1 MKRILLIVSLMF
13 LSAASAKMEAQEQ
26 AIDPMKRIEA
36 AKAQIKDAPAVAAD
50 AFNDILRGKNKKK
63 PDLLSAVAQAYLDN
77 GETETARTYL
87 ERLMELDNKYAPGYV
102 LAGDIELAQNKV
114 GDACSQYEQAIYFDP
129 HLNIAYLK
137 YAQAYA
143 SVNPELAIE
152 MLGKLKSQDPSYI
165 AADKE
170 LAAIY
175 YATGQYG
182 KAKDAYEAYFN
193 GGKPD
198 LKDISNYSMVL
209 FLAKDYGKSLEVAK
223 QGLAKSPDNQLLKRL
238 ALYDNYELK
247 QYDEAIKAAGT
258 FFTNPSDTSYVYLDN
273 LYYGR
278 TLTALKQAEKAIEQ
292 YQIALKKDAG
302 KSEIWKE
309 LSDLYSDMKD
319 YDAAIEAYDGFL
331 KTLKEPEV
339 SDLFMMGRLY
349 YYAGSSVTD
358 TDPAS
363 LARKKEILLRAD
375 SVFAEV
381 ATKVPDNYLGNF
393 WRART
398 NSLLDPETT
407 EGLAKPYYEAALAIL
422 ESKPDAS
429 KPLVVECE
437 SYLGYY
443 YFVKN
448 DFPTSKVYWNKILTI
463 DPENETAK
471 KALEGI
477 K

>member
-13 LSAASAKMEAQEQ
+13 LSATVAKMKAQEQ
-26 AIDPMKRIEA
+26 EIDPMTRIET
-36 AKAQIKDAPAVAAD
+36 AKAQIKSAPEAAAA
-50 AFNDILRGKNKKK
+50 AFNDILRGKNKKD
-63 PDLLSAVAQAYLDN
+63 PELLIAVAQAYLEN
-77 GETETARTYL
+77 KKPEIARTYL
-87 ERLMELDNKYAPGYV
+87 DRLMELKKKYAPAYV
-102 LAGDIELAQNKV
+102 LAGDIELAEKKV
-114 GDACSQYEQAIYFDP
+114 GEACMQYEQAIYFDP
-129 HLNIAYLK
+129 TLKIAYLK

-143 SVNPELAIE
+143 DVNPSLAIE
-152 MLGKLKSQDPSYI
+152 MLEKLKSQDPSYI

-175 YATGQYG
+175 YASGEYG
-182 KAKDAYEAYFN
+182 KAMDAYETYFRS
-193 GGKPD
+193 GSPD

-209 FLAKDYGKSLEVAK
+209 FLAKNYGKSLEVAK
-223 QGLAKSPDNQLLKRL
+223 MGLAKNPDSQLLKRL
-238 ALYDNYELK
+238 VMYDNYELK
-247 QYDEAIKAAGT
+247 QYDGALQAAGV
-258 FFTNPSDTSYVYLDN
+258 FFTNPADTNYVYLDN

-278 TLTALKQAEKAIEQ
+278 TLVALKQAEKAVEQ
-292 YQIALKKDAG
+292 YQIALKKDAAKG
-302 KSEIWKE
+302 EIWKE
-309 LSDLYSDMKD
+309 LSDLYSDLKK
-319 YDAAIEAYDGFL
+319 YDSAIETYNGYL
-331 KTLKEPEV
+331 KTQKEPEV
-339 SDLFMMGRLY
+339 SDLFMLGRLY
-349 YYAGSSVTD
+349 YYAGSELTE
-358 TDPAS
+358 TDPAA

-375 SVFAEV
+375 SVFAVV

-393 WRART
+393 WRARA

-429 KPLVVECE
+429 KSLIVECE

-448 DFPTSKVYWNKILTI
+448 DFPTSKVYWNKILAI
-463 DPENETAK
+463 DPANETAK